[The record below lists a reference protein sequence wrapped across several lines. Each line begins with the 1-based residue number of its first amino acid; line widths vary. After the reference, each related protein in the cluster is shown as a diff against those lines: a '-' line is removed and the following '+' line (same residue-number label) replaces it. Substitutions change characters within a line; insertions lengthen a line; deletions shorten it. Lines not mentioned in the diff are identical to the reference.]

1 MSNQQKKNTFYG
13 AAAILTVSTILV
25 KIIGA
30 IFKIPLIAILPEEAY
45 GDFNG
50 AYNIYSFFLTIST
63 AGLPVALSK
72 TVSECHTLGRENQKH
87 RVFRVAFCA
96 FLFMGLFSFLCMSVF
111 GQLVATYIIGNEKAV
126 FCVWALAPAVLC
138 TCCCSAFRGYAQ
150 GHMNMMPTAISQ
162 IIEALCKLF
171 LGLGLAMVIYL
182 AFNHSRPRRGSAAR
196 AADQPDRSRVV
207 LARLLKL
214 AIPITL
220 SSCSMSL
227 VTIID
232 TNLVNNQLQNVFTAI
247 QGGMTGISNS
257 FLDIF
262 PKAVEIFQNNTD
274 AWQQALLTDPATKLD
289 PILDSARSLYGTY
302 SKTMSVYNL
311 PFNLMIPLTA
321 CIVPGI
327 SACLARSDRLGAKR
341 ITESAMRVAALIALP
356 CGFGLLA
363 LGGPIMELI
372 ALGNVDTAIAGPI
385 LSILGIASIF
395 VCFQLVGTAILQA
408 NGIVNLPII
417 TVIIGGVT
425 KILVNYTLVGNP
437 KIMIF
442 GAPVG
447 TLSCFAVIS
456 ILNLL
461 IIKRCVPNPPR
472 YLVALSKPLA
482 ASVVMAAAAW
492 GSHGLL
498 ARVLNG
504 SLTRDMAATAGAIL
518 VGVVVYV
525 ILVLAL
531 RTLTREDLEMMPGG
545 KKLAKILHIQ

>member
-1 MSNQQKKNTFYG
+1 M
-13 AAAILTVSTILV
+13 
-25 KIIGA
+25 
-30 IFKIPLIAILPEEAY
+30 
-45 GDFNG
+45 
-50 AYNIYSFFLTIST
+50 
-63 AGLPVALSK
+63 
-72 TVSECHTLGRENQKH
+72 
-87 RVFRVAFCA
+87 
-96 FLFMGLFSFLCMSVF
+96 
-111 GQLVATYIIGNEKAV
+111 
-126 FCVWALAPAVLC
+126 
-138 TCCCSAFRGYAQ
+138 
-150 GHMNMMPTAISQ
+150 
-162 IIEALCKLF
+162 
-171 LGLGLAMVIYL
+171 
-182 AFNHSRPRRGSAAR
+182 
-196 AADQPDRSRVV
+196 
-207 LARLLKL
+207 
-214 AIPITL
+214 
-220 SSCSMSL
+220 
-227 VTIID
+227 
-232 TNLVNNQLQNVFTAI
+232 
-247 QGGMTGISNS
+247 
-257 FLDIF
+257 
-262 PKAVEIFQNNTD
+262 
-274 AWQQALLTDPATKLD
+274 
-289 PILDSARSLYGTY
+289 
-302 SKTMSVYNL
+302 
-311 PFNLMIPLTA
+311 
-321 CIVPGI
+321 
-327 SACLARSDRLGAKR
+327 
-341 ITESAMRVAALIALP
+341 
-356 CGFGLLA
+356 
-363 LGGPIMELI
+363 
-372 ALGNVDTAIAGPI
+372 
-385 LSILGIASIF
+385 
-395 VCFQLVGTAILQA
+395 GTAILQA

>member
-1 MSNQQKKNTFYG
+1 
-13 AAAILTVSTILV
+13 
-25 KIIGA
+25 
-30 IFKIPLIAILPEEAY
+30 
-45 GDFNG
+45 
-50 AYNIYSFFLTIST
+50 
-63 AGLPVALSK
+63 
-72 TVSECHTLGRENQKH
+72 
-87 RVFRVAFCA
+87 
-96 FLFMGLFSFLCMSVF
+96 
-111 GQLVATYIIGNEKAV
+111 
-126 FCVWALAPAVLC
+126 
-138 TCCCSAFRGYAQ
+138 
-150 GHMNMMPTAISQ
+150 
-162 IIEALCKLF
+162 
-171 LGLGLAMVIYL
+171 
-182 AFNHSRPRRGSAAR
+182 
-196 AADQPDRSRVV
+196 
-207 LARLLKL
+207 
-214 AIPITL
+214 
-220 SSCSMSL
+220 
-227 VTIID
+227 
-232 TNLVNNQLQNVFTAI
+232 
-247 QGGMTGISNS
+247 
-257 FLDIF
+257 
-262 PKAVEIFQNNTD
+262 
-274 AWQQALLTDPATKLD
+274 
-289 PILDSARSLYGTY
+289 
-302 SKTMSVYNL
+302 
-311 PFNLMIPLTA
+311 
-321 CIVPGI
+321 
-327 SACLARSDRLGAKR
+327 
-341 ITESAMRVAALIALP
+341 MRVAALIALP

-545 KKLAKILHIQ
+545 KSWLKFCISSKFLEKEVAGGLEIW

>member
-1 MSNQQKKNTFYG
+1 
-13 AAAILTVSTILV
+13 
-25 KIIGA
+25 
-30 IFKIPLIAILPEEAY
+30 
-45 GDFNG
+45 
-50 AYNIYSFFLTIST
+50 
-63 AGLPVALSK
+63 
-72 TVSECHTLGRENQKH
+72 
-87 RVFRVAFCA
+87 
-96 FLFMGLFSFLCMSVF
+96 
-111 GQLVATYIIGNEKAV
+111 
-126 FCVWALAPAVLC
+126 
-138 TCCCSAFRGYAQ
+138 
-150 GHMNMMPTAISQ
+150 
-162 IIEALCKLF
+162 
-171 LGLGLAMVIYL
+171 
-182 AFNHSRPRRGSAAR
+182 
-196 AADQPDRSRVV
+196 
-207 LARLLKL
+207 
-214 AIPITL
+214 
-220 SSCSMSL
+220 MSL

-341 ITESAMRVAALIALP
+341 ITESAMRVAA
-356 CGFGLLA
+356 
-363 LGGPIMELI
+363 LI